1 MPEHLVQPMAK
12 ICTCTICDEGFM
24 NEGLV
29 WLHLR
34 VIHSVT
40 AEVRAVSPHCR
51 IVFTRRAQSFNRYTS
66 PTPESHEYYIY
77 EVRSGL
83 IFSNHS

>member
-1 MPEHLVQPMAK
+1 MAK

-24 NEGLV
+24 NGGVV

-40 AEVRAVSPHCR
+40 AEVRAVSPHCH
-51 IVFTRRAQSFNRYTS
+51 IVFFTSRAEFE
-66 PTPESHEYYIY
+66 PVHLPCP
-77 EVRSGL
+77 
-83 IFSNHS
+83 